1 MFRRLNTISPSGT
14 LGSRFAGTSQL
25 ISQVACPQSI
35 AVASQI
41 ARRCTSRRVSA
52 RILCIVISLPKA
64 VSRPRE
70 AASNRQTASHA
81 GEVDFPSPGTFRTG
95 YQCPSPLS
103 SSLEFPGTTPE
114 ANSFPTALQGCCG
127 SPRPTCGTLP
137 QCGLSTTRTT
147 FVRAPETTPAATL
160 LPRLSMGV
168 VRAFTSLEGVTPRV
182 QEPYVR
188 RFPFGIVARP
198 IVSDGFLGAEIRSS
212 PLPFGLERS
221 RFGTVSARTH
231 RQAVSR
237 LSWLSFSPPWI
248 CQGRRA
254 LSSARSVSIAGPEL
268 PTPVTVERTFSGPN
282 PRNGFSPIHSIAT
295 PGVSA
300 QGVSLSPRLTSLPGP
315 FRRLNACRR
324 GSVGA
329 IG

>member
-1 MFRRLNTISPSGT
+1 MIFRAP
-14 LGSRFAGTSQL
+14 
-25 ISQVACPQSI
+25 
-35 AVASQI
+35 
-41 ARRCTSRRVSA
+41 
-52 RILCIVISLPKA
+52 
-64 VSRPRE
+64 PRK
-70 AASNRQTASHA
+70 
-81 GEVDFPSPGTFRTG
+81 RTD
-95 YQCPSPLS
+95 SPLPCRDAAGPPVLLAAHS
-103 SSLEFPGTTPE
+103 HSAAFQPPGR
-114 ANSFPTALQGCCG
+114 L
-127 SPRPTCGTLP
+127 
-137 QCGLSTTRTT
+137 
-147 FVRAPETTPAATL
+147 VRAPETTPAAIL

-168 VRAFTSLEGVTPRV
+168 VHAFTSLEGVTPLA

-198 IVSDGFLGAEIRSS
+198 LSADGFLGAEIRSS

-324 GSVGA
+324 GWVGA